1 MPRFNVFENHM
12 VPRHSLA
19 TDEEIAAILEKY
31 QINKTQLPK
40 MLIIDPCVKAL
51 SQQHKKEGKEQIQLG
66 DVIRIDRESPTAGVY
81 HYYRLVIEDKPIY

>member
-19 TDEEIAAILEKY
+19 TEEEIATILEKFE
-31 QINKTQLPK
+31 IDRKQLPK
-40 MLIIDPCVKAL
+40 ILIIDPCVKAL
-51 SQQHKKEGKEQIQLG
+51 SQQHKKEGKDQIQTG

-81 HYYRLVIEDKPIY
+81 HYYRFVIEDKPIY

>member
-19 TDEEIAAILEKY
+19 TDEEVATLLEKY
-31 QINKTQLPK
+31 KIEKNQLPK
-40 MLIIDPCVKAL
+40 ILIIDSCVKAL
-51 SQQHKKEGKEQIQLG
+51 SQQVQKEGGDQLQPG